1 MEAEVPSVHCCQVY
15 LKDDYIVREGEV
27 AREMYFLKSGAVQAG
42 SGQDSPPTSS
52 LVLHHHVWMQQ
63 MSCSY
68 LHKAHCC
75 RCSCLPHESPFSVF
89 VGLMACLLQV
99 EVRGQMV
106 TLLKKGSYFGEIG
119 LLRNARRSACVRAVS
134 DTCDLFVL
142 TKVGPAAWHNAPAT
156 EWVDDCKGCIRC
168 MQRHLLASSGC
179 TAQSDGIEM
188 ILTHQDLA

>member
-1 MEAEVPSVHCCQVY
+1 MTISC
-15 LKDDYIVREGEV
+15 
-27 AREMYFLKSGAVQAG
+27 ARERSPGRCTFSRVELYRQALAKIHHLHPHWFCIIMCG
-42 SGQDSPPTSS
+42 CNRC
-52 LVLHHHVWMQQ
+52 LVHTCTKLTAAAALV
-63 MSCSY
+63 
-68 LHKAHCC
+68 C
-75 RCSCLPHESPFSVF
+75 RTRVLPFIF

-188 ILTHQDLA
+188 MMTHQDLA